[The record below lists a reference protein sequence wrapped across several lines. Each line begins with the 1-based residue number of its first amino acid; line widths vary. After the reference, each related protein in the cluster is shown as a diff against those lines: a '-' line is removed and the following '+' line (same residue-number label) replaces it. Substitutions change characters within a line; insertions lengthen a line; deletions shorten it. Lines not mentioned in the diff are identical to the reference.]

1 MTPQNTTP
9 ANPLPQ
15 YWEPRRASGA
25 QIMRMIDSL
34 DPIDHDV
41 EITHLSMDVL
51 IPPLFAYMAYTSGFA
66 RTLGNPAVAN
76 RIWREGAGDQIRT
89 PVRRDRDTLTFF
101 GEFMRRGHRSPQAQ
115 AVFDRVQD
123 IHRQVK
129 GVGNETQV
137 HVLGMLI
144 FDPERFAKAVGH
156 RWFTDKENDARF
168 NFWLG
173 VARGMRL
180 RDVPETRAEF
190 LDWIDDY
197 ERRTFTPTIAAAESF
212 KGQLRGISAYV
223 PRPLRPAIRHLVI
236 DTLKPEVRDLLGVS
250 APRPVHRP
258 ALRAAVRALRTVRP
272 IDRFRLDRTW
282 VNSFSRV
289 GPDPDFDT
297 IGYQADAG

>member
-1 MTPQNTTP
+1 MKDHHD
-9 ANPLPQ
+9 AA
-15 YWEPRRASGA
+15 EHHPRKSTSAVLGA
-25 QIMRMIDSL
+25 EEGERCADHADDRLL

-180 RDVPETRAEF
+180 RDV
-190 LDWIDDY
+190 
-197 ERRTFTPTIAAAESF
+197 
-212 KGQLRGISAYV
+212 
-223 PRPLRPAIRHLVI
+223 
-236 DTLKPEVRDLLGVS
+236 LKPAPSSSTGSTITNVAPSPRRSPPPRVSRDS
-250 APRPVHRP
+250 FAASVHMSR
-258 ALRAAVRALRTVRP
+258 
-272 IDRFRLDRTW
+272 DRCGRRSGIWSSTPS
-282 VNSFSRV
+282 NRKYGTCS
-289 GPDPDFDT
+289 G
-297 IGYQADAG
+297 